1 MIVLPETGFLY
12 WKREGWKTMT
22 ESLPIALTVAG
33 TDPTGGAGVLADIKS
48 FHSREVYGMSAV
60 TSLTAQNT
68 MGVQDVFN
76 VPADFLKAQLE
87 SIFSDEMPHAMKS
100 GMIATEEM
108 MRVLKKY
115 VTKYEMPLVIDPV
128 MISTS
133 GHNLISEDAIDYL
146 RDELLPAALTVT
158 PNIMEAEK
166 LTGVD
171 IENEEDVRKAA
182 KVFIEEIGVKS
193 VIIKGGHLKGA
204 AVDYLFEK
212 DSETS
217 LSSDRVDTH
226 HTHGTGC
233 TFSAVITAE
242 LAKGKTLKEAFHTG
256 KNYITK
262 AIQETPEIGRGDGP
276 VNHFAYKGEL

>member
-1 MIVLPETGFLY
+1 MAQ
-12 WKREGWKTMT
+12 
-22 ESLPIALTVAG
+22 SLPIALTVAG

-68 MGVQDVFN
+68 MGVQDVHH
-76 VPADFLKAQLE
+76 VPADFLNAQLE
-87 SIFSDEMPHAMKS
+87 SIFSDEIPDAMKS

-108 MRVLKKY
+108 MKVLKDY
-115 VTKYEMPLVIDPV
+115 VTKYEVPLVIDPV

-133 GHNLISEDAIDYL
+133 GHNLISEDAIGYL
-146 RDELLPAALTVT
+146 KSELLPVALTVT

-171 IENEEDVRKAA
+171 IEDEEDVRKAA

-204 AVDYLFEK
+204 AVDYLFEN
-212 DSETS
+212 DNEIR
-217 LSSDRVDTH
+217 LSSDRVDTN

-242 LAKGKTLKEAFHTG
+242 LAKGKSLNDAFRIG

-262 AIQETPEIGRGDGP
+262 AIQETPEIGKGDGP
-276 VNHFAYKGEL
+276 INHFAYKGEL

>member
-1 MIVLPETGFLY
+1 MA
-12 WKREGWKTMT
+12 RA
-22 ESLPIALTVAG
+22 LPIALTVAG
-33 TDPTGGAGVLADIKS
+33 TDPTGGAGVLADIKT
-48 FHSREVYGMSAV
+48 FQSREVYGMSAV

-76 VPADFLKAQLE
+76 VPADFLDAQLE
-87 SIFSDEMPHAMKS
+87 SIFSDEIPNAMKS
-100 GMIATEEM
+100 GMIATEDM
-108 MRVLKKY
+108 MKVLKEY
-115 VTKYEMPLVIDPV
+115 VTKYDMPLVIDPV

-133 GHNLISEDAIDYL
+133 GHNLISEDAIAYL
-146 RDELLPAALTVT
+146 RDELLPAAITVT

-166 LTGVD
+166 LTGVH
-171 IENEEDVRKAA
+171 IEDEEGVRTAA
-182 KVFIEEIGVKS
+182 EVFIEDIGAQS

-212 DSETS
+212 DNESRLT
-217 LSSDRVDTH
+217 SDRVDTN

-242 LAKGKTLKEAFHTG
+242 LAKGKSLDEAFRIG
-256 KNYITK
+256 KKYITK

>member
-1 MIVLPETGFLY
+1 MTY
-12 WKREGWKTMT
+12 CRKRAFYSAARKEWVRMSIT
-22 ESLPIALTVAG
+22 LPIALTVAG

-48 FHSREVYGMSAV
+48 FQSRGVYGMAAV

-68 MGVQDVFN
+68 LGVQGAYN
-76 VPADFLKAQLE
+76 VPADFLDAQLE
-87 SIFSDEMPHAMKS
+87 SIFSDEVPHAMKS

-108 MRVLKKY
+108 MRVIKKY
-115 VTKYEMPLVIDPV
+115 VEAYQMPFVIDPV

-133 GHNLISEDAIDYL
+133 GDNLIDEEAIDYL
-146 RDELLPAALTVT
+146 RAELLPTALTVT

-166 LTGVD
+166 LAGVNID
-171 IENEEDVRKAA
+171 NEEDVKKAA
-182 KVFIEEIGVKS
+182 KIFIEDIGVRS
-193 VIIKGGHLKGA
+193 VIIKGGHLKGD

-212 DSETS
+212 DNEMK
-217 LSSDRVDTH
+217 LSSARVDTD

-242 LAKGKTLKEAFHTG
+242 LARGRSLEAAFRTG

-262 AIQETPEIGRGDGP
+262 AIQETPGLGKGNGP
-276 VNHFAYKGEL
+276 INHFAYEGE

>member
-1 MIVLPETGFLY
+1 
-12 WKREGWKTMT
+12 MT
-22 ESLPIALTVAG
+22 ERLPIALTVAG
-33 TDPTGGAGVLADIKS
+33 TDPTGGAGILADIKS

-76 VPADFLKAQLE
+76 VPADFLSAQLE
-87 SIFSDEMPHAMKS
+87 SIFSDEVPNAMKS

-108 MRVLKKY
+108 MRVLKSY

-133 GHNLISEDAIDYL
+133 GHNLISGEAIAYL

-171 IENEEDVRKAA
+171 IEDEEDVKKAA
-182 KVFIEEIGVKS
+182 KVFIEEIGVQS

-212 DSETS
+212 DNEVRLT
-217 LSSDRVDTH
+217 SDRVDTN

-242 LAKGKTLKEAFHTG
+242 LSKGKPLEKAFRIG
-256 KNYITK
+256 KKYITM
-262 AIQETPEIGRGDGP
+262 AIQKTPGIGKGDGP

>member
-1 MIVLPETGFLY
+1 MAEN
-12 WKREGWKTMT
+12 
-22 ESLPIALTVAG
+22 LPIALTVAG

-76 VPADFLKAQLE
+76 VPADFLEAQLE
-87 SIFSDEMPHAMKS
+87 SIFSDEMPDAMKS

-115 VTKYEMPLVIDPV
+115 VMKYEIPLVIDPV

-166 LTGVD
+166 LTGVS

-204 AVDYLFEK
+204 AVDYLFET

-242 LAKGKTLKEAFHTG
+242 LAKGKTLKEAFQTG

-262 AIQETPEIGRGDGP
+262 AIRETPEIGRGDGP

>member
-1 MIVLPETGFLY
+1 MADG
-12 WKREGWKTMT
+12 
-22 ESLPIALTVAG
+22 LPIALTVAG

-68 MGVQDVFN
+68 LGVQDVFH
-76 VPADFLKAQLE
+76 VPAEFLAAQLE
-87 SIFSDEMPHAMKS
+87 SIFSDEVPDAVKS

-108 MRVLKKY
+108 MRVLKEY
-115 VTKYEMPLVIDPV
+115 VTKYEIPLVIDPV

-146 RDELLPAALTVT
+146 RNDLLPVALTVT
-158 PNIMEAEK
+158 PNIPEAEK

-171 IENEEDVRKAA
+171 IEDEADVRKAA
-182 KVFIEEIGVKS
+182 KVFIEEIGVQS

-204 AVDYLFEK
+204 AVDYLFE
-212 DSETS
+212 SGNESS

-242 LAKGKTLKEAFHTG
+242 LAKGRSLEDAFSIG